1 MKATPVQAREAVR
14 TNHELAT
21 QPTGWIL
28 QQCAECKMIFALPPF
43 DEESGLEAMDR
54 ITNELDRHI
63 LQNHGVDL
71 PSAWKAE
78 DQLN

>member
-1 MKATPVQAREAVR
+1 MKATPIQASEAAR
-14 TNHELAT
+14 ADDEFAA

-28 QQCAECKMIFALPPF
+28 QQCAECKMIFALSPF

-54 ITNELDRHI
+54 ITEELDRHI